1 MGIYESVTKILSSGV
16 ASSNRYEVIYSGHG
30 SAFQDVIDLNAHSKY
45 LVSSA
50 TVPGRSFTTGQIRG
64 DMGLGVERKYVT
76 GIMFNEFTLTYTL
89 SGDMRVHQL
98 MNDWAEDCAPRISG
112 ASTGRKDIRVAYY
125 EEYVDP
131 KIIIKKLERDGSVSM
146 VTNVYNAFPI
156 MVADLSLSSGSN
168 NSALEFSV
176 QFAYETFDNI
186 YGGLSSEQV
195 AGGYAGYGDAV
206 SESESEDGKQKRELG
221 QFDDKKTIDNIKT
234 NYEETIG
241 PTQANEQKALIK
253 NSANDDG
260 GGDSS
265 YSQGEIDAAVADEQN
280 FEMF

>member
-1 MGIYESVTKILSSGV
+1 MGIYENVSKILSSGV
-16 ASSNRYEVIYSGHG
+16 ASANRYEVIYSGHG
-30 SAFQDVIDLNAHSKY
+30 GYFQDVIDLNAHSKY

-89 SGDMRVHQL
+89 TGDMRVHQL
-98 MNDWAEDCAPRISG
+98 MNEWAEDCAPRISG
-112 ASTGRKDIRVAYY
+112 ASTGRKDIRIAYY
-125 EEYVDP
+125 EDYVDP

-146 VTNVYNAFPI
+146 VTNVYNAYPI

-206 SESESEDGKQKRELG
+206 SESESEDGKQKREVG
-221 QFDDKKTIDNIKT
+221 QFEDKKTIDNTKT
-234 NYEETIG
+234 GYEEG
-241 PTQANEQKALIK
+241 LGVKKAIEEK
-253 NSANDDG
+253 AKVNNSANDG
-260 GGDSS
+260 GKGDS
-265 YSQGEIDAAVADEQN
+265 YSQGEIDAHVADELTL
-280 FEMF
+280 EMF

>member
-1 MGIYESVTKILSSGV
+1 MGIYENVSKILSSGV
-16 ASSNRYEVIYSGHG
+16 ASANRYEVIYSGHG
-30 SAFQDVIDLNAHSKY
+30 GYFQDVIDLNAHSKY

-89 SGDMRVHQL
+89 TGDMRVHQL
-98 MNDWAEDCAPRISG
+98 MNNWAEDCAPRISG
-112 ASTGRKDIRVAYY
+112 ASTGRKDIRIAYY
-125 EEYVDP
+125 EDYVDP

-146 VTNVYNAFPI
+146 VTNVYNAYPI
-156 MVADLSLSSGSN
+156 MVADLSLASGSN

-206 SESESEDGKQKRELG
+206 SESESEDGKQKREVG
-221 QFDDKKTIDNIKT
+221 QFEDKKTIDNIET
-234 NYEETIG
+234 GYEEGIG
-241 PTQANEQKALIK
+241 TKQAIEEKAK
-253 NSANDDG
+253 VNNSANDG
-260 GGDSS
+260 GKGDS
-265 YSQGEIDAAVADEQN
+265 YSQGEIDAHVADELAWEQL
-280 FEMF
+280 

>member
-1 MGIYESVTKILSSGV
+1 MGIYENVSKILSSGV
-16 ASSNRYEVIYSGHG
+16 ASANRYEVIYSGHG
-30 SAFQDVIDLNAHSKY
+30 GYFQDVIDLNAHSKY

-89 SGDMRVHQL
+89 TGDMRVHQL
-98 MNDWAEDCAPRISG
+98 MNNWAEDCAPRISG
-112 ASTGRKDIRVAYY
+112 ASTGRKDIRIAYY
-125 EEYVDP
+125 EDYVDP

-146 VTNVYNAFPI
+146 VTNVYNAYPI
-156 MVADLSLSSGSN
+156 MVADLSLASGSN

-206 SESESEDGKQKRELG
+206 SESESEDGKQKREVG
-221 QFDDKKTIDNIKT
+221 QFEDKKTIDNIET
-234 NYEETIG
+234 GYEEGIG
-241 PTQANEQKALIK
+241 TKQAIEEKAK
-253 NSANDDG
+253 VNNSANDG
-260 GGDSS
+260 GKGDS
-265 YSQGEIDAAVADEQN
+265 YSQGEIDAHVADELTLD
-280 FEMF
+280 MF

>member
-1 MGIYESVTKILSSGV
+1 MGIYENVSKILSSGV
-16 ASSNRYEVIYSGHG
+16 ASANRYEVIYSGHG
-30 SAFQDVIDLNAHSKY
+30 GYFQDVIDLNAHSKY

-89 SGDMRVHQL
+89 TGDMRVHQL
-98 MNDWAEDCAPRISG
+98 MNNWAEDCAPRISG
-112 ASTGRKDIRVAYY
+112 ASTGRKDIRIAYY
-125 EEYVDP
+125 EDYVDP

-146 VTNVYNAFPI
+146 VTNVYNAYPI
-156 MVADLSLSSGSN
+156 MVADLSLSAGSN

-206 SESESEDGKQKRELG
+206 SESESEDGKQKREIG
-221 QFDDKKTIDNIKT
+221 QFEDKKTIDNVQT
-234 NYEETIG
+234 GYEEGLGTKK
-241 PTQANEQKALIK
+241 ANEQKAK
-253 NSANDDG
+253 VNNSANDG
-260 GGDSS
+260 GKGDS
-265 YSQGEIDAAVADEQN
+265 YSQGEIDAHVADELTLDI
-280 FEMF
+280 F

>member
-1 MGIYESVTKILSSGV
+1 MGIYENVSKILSSGV
-16 ASSNRYEVIYSGHG
+16 ASANRYEVIYSGHG
-30 SAFQDVIDLNAHSKY
+30 GYFQDVIDLNAHSKY

-89 SGDMRVHQL
+89 TGDMRVHQL
-98 MNDWAEDCAPRISG
+98 MNQWAEDCAPRISG
-112 ASTGRKDIRVAYY
+112 ASTGRKDIRIAYY
-125 EEYVDP
+125 EDYVDP

-146 VTNVYNAFPI
+146 VTNVYNAYPI

-206 SESESEDGKQKRELG
+206 SESESEDGKQKREVG
-221 QFDDKKTIDNIKT
+221 QFEDKKTIDNTKT
-234 NYEETIG
+234 GYEEG
-241 PTQANEQKALIK
+241 LGVKKAIEEK
-253 NSANDDG
+253 SKVNNSANDG
-260 GGDSS
+260 GKGDS
-265 YSQGEIDAAVADEQN
+265 YSQGEIDAHVADELTL
-280 FEMF
+280 EMF